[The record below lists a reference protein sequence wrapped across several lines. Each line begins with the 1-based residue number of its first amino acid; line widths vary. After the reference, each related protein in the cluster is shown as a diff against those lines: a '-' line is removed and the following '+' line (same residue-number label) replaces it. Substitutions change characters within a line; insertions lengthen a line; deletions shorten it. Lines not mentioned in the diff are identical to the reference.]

1 MQKQQHSSSLAFKLT
16 TPALVYREPSS
27 SSKPGITA
35 TITTTATVEADRSI
49 RLDEEEE
56 DDDEAEATAAL
67 RSR

>member
-49 RLDEEEE
+49 SLDEEE
-56 DDDEAEATAAL
+56 DDDEAKATAAL